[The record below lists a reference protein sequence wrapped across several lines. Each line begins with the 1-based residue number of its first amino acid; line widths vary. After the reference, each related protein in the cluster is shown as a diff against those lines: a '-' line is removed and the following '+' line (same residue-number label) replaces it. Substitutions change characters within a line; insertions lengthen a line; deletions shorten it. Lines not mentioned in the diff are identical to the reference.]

1 VQYRRL
7 FPALIRDWRQR
18 WGLGDFPFLF
28 VQLANWNQ
36 NYAPKNSWAE
46 LREAQTMAL
55 PLPNT
60 GMAVTIDIGDSEN
73 VHPKNKQEVARR
85 LALAAEAIAYKRQV
99 VYSGPIYESM
109 SVEGESARVHFRHV
123 DAGLVVRD
131 GPLRGFEIAGEDR
144 VFHHAEAKIDEN
156 TILVHSSEVQHPV
169 AVRYAWADNPECSL
183 YNESGLPASPF
194 RTDDW
199 PTRNH
204 DITPRE

>member
-1 VQYRRL
+1 MRASTFAKWRPPDGNRAFQNRSVQYRRL

-60 GMAVTIDIGDSEN
+60 GMVVTIDIGDSEN

-109 SVEGESARVHFRHV
+109 SVEASLLASTSGM
-123 DAGLVVRD
+123 LM
-131 GPLRGFEIAGEDR
+131 
-144 VFHHAEAKIDEN
+144 
-156 TILVHSSEVQHPV
+156 PV
-169 AVRYAWADNPECSL
+169 
-183 YNESGLPASPF
+183 
-194 RTDDW
+194 
-199 PTRNH
+199 
-204 DITPRE
+204 